1 MEIVQNY
8 FKKYNNTKHKFEEIL
23 FIIHKD
29 VILVYLG
36 KEYTA
41 VIARAPFRK
50 RNWIWPVT
58 CTL

>member
-1 MEIVQNY
+1 VQNY

-41 VIARAPFRK
+41 VIARSSVQEEKLDLTSHLHFIA
-50 RNWIWPVT
+50 
-58 CTL
+58 L